1 MIDEFRELNFSNT
14 TILDVQTRNGDVVV
28 NLKDSQEKKIV
39 LLFHEVMGFESFQP
53 VGVLLR
59 HVTANADDQFIEWTC
74 DLTQSDKEGAACFR
88 FWAPGYDRS
97 ILTVVARA
105 FELTN

>member
-1 MIDEFRELNFSNT
+1 MIDKFRELNFSNT
-14 TILDVQTRNGDVVV
+14 TILDVQTSNGDLVV
-28 NLKDSQEKKIV
+28 NLKDSEEKKIV
-39 LLFHEVMGFESFQP
+39 LMFREVMGFESFKP

-59 HVTANADDQFIEWTC
+59 HITANADDQFIEWTC
-74 DLTQSDKEGAACFR
+74 DLTQDDRKGAACFR
-88 FWAPGYDRS
+88 FWAPGRDKS